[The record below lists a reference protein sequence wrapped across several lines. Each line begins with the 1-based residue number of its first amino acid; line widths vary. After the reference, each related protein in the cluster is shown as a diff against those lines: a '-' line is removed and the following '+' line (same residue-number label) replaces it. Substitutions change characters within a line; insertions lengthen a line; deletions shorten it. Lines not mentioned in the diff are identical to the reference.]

1 MNGWYPDLIRETTW
15 IAAWSTGK
23 GDALTTSAVSQQ
35 CLLEI
40 VLSYLPST
48 RFAKQMLLTDAHRND
63 EHLIKTG

>member
-1 MNGWYPDLIRETTW
+1 MNGWYPDLIRETW
-15 IAAWSTGK
+15 VAAWSTGK